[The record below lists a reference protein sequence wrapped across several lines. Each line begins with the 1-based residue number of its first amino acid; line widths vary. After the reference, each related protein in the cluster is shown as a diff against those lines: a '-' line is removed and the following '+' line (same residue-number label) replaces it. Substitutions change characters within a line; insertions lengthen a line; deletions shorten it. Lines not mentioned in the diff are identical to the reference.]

1 MGKKMSRWVKSGIIE
16 NRFEGDRVS
25 QALREA
31 GIPFLIKS
39 FLDTAYNG
47 LYILQKGWGAVLVPE
62 DFEEEAERIVVEVK
76 KTFEEEGKDETD
88 ESG

>member
-1 MGKKMSRWVKSGIIE
+1 MKSGIIE